1 MRCTGGPRGAHRIDN
16 EQAMPAQMEKQM
28 KKLVLVGAISA
39 VLAACATAPQ
49 RSEQVEQARA
59 HIQTLS
65 QDPLAQQAAGK
76 DLEAARKS
84 LQDAELA
91 LQQKQP
97 PAVVDHYAYLALRH
111 AEAGEARV
119 SESHSRQEVAR
130 AENDRNKILMDSR
143 NREATSAQAQAE
155 NARNQAS
162 AAQAQLANAQQQLAD
177 LQAKQT
183 DRGVVVTLGDV
194 LFDTGQATLKPG
206 ASLAMNRLSTYL
218 SSNPQTK
225 VLIEGHTDSRGSDE
239 YNEALSERR
248 ARAVATELESRGIS
262 GGQVQTLGRGKA
274 YPVASN
280 DTPEGRQQNR
290 RVEIVFSDASGR
302 FAQGSQATQR

>member
-1 MRCTGGPRGAHRIDN
+1 
-16 EQAMPAQMEKQM
+16 M
-28 KKLVLVGAISA
+28 KKLLIMGAIA
-39 VLAACATAPQ
+39 AALAACASAPQ
-49 RSEQVEQARA
+49 RSEQIEQARA
-59 HIQTLS
+59 EIQTLS
-65 QDPLAQQAAGK
+65 QDPLAQQAAGR

-84 LQDAELA
+84 LEQAETA

-97 PAVVDHYAYLALRH
+97 PGVVDHFAYLARRH

-119 SESHSRQEVAR
+119 SEAHSRQQVAQAQSER
-130 AENDRNKILMDSR
+130 DRILMDAR
-143 NREATSAQAQAE
+143 TREAANSQAQAE
-155 NARNQAS
+155 AARNQAA
-162 AAQAQLANAQQQLAD
+162 AAQQQLANAQQQLAD
-177 LQAKQT
+177 LQAKKT

-206 ASLAMNRLSTYL
+206 ANLALTRLATYL
-218 SSNPQTK
+218 TNNPQTK
-225 VLIEGHTDSRGSDE
+225 ILIEGHTDSRGSDQ

-262 GGQVQTLGRGKA
+262 ADQIQTLGRGKA

-302 FAQGSQATQR
+302 FAQGATASQR

>member
-1 MRCTGGPRGAHRIDN
+1 
-16 EQAMPAQMEKQM
+16 M
-28 KKLVLVGAISA
+28 KKLLIVGAVTA
-39 VLAACATAPQ
+39 ALAACASAPQ

-59 HIQTLS
+59 EIQTLS

-84 LQDAELA
+84 LQDAEMA

-97 PAVVDHYAYLALRH
+97 PAVVDHLAYLAKRH
-111 AEAGEARV
+111 AEAGEART
-119 SESHSRQEVAR
+119 SEAHSRQEVAR
-130 AENDRNKILMDSR
+130 SQDDRNKIIMDAR
-143 NREATSAQAQAE
+143 NRDASNAQAQAE
-155 NARNQAS
+155 AAKNQAEAAKNQAA

-206 ASLAMNRLSTYL
+206 SMQALNRLATFL
-218 SSNPQTK
+218 SQQPQTK
-225 VLIEGHTDSRGSDE
+225 VLIEGHTDSRGGDD
-239 YNEALSERR
+239 YNIGLSERR
-248 ARAVATELESRGIS
+248 ARAVATELESRGIPDS
-262 GGQVQTLGRGKA
+262 QIQTLGRGKDL
-274 YPVASN
+274 PVATN
-280 DTPEGRQQNR
+280 ATPEGRQQNR

-302 FAQGSQATQR
+302 FAQGATASQR

>member
-1 MRCTGGPRGAHRIDN
+1 
-16 EQAMPAQMEKQM
+16 M
-28 KKLVLVGAISA
+28 KKLLIVGAVTA
-39 VLAACATAPQ
+39 ALAACAAAPQ
-49 RSEQVEQARA
+49 RSEQVEQARTE
-59 HIQTLS
+59 IQTLT
-65 QDPLAQQAAGK
+65 QDPLAQQSAGK

-84 LQDAELA
+84 LQDAEMA

-97 PAVVDHYAYLALRH
+97 PAVVDHYAYLAKRH

-119 SESHSRQEVAR
+119 SEAHSRQEVAQ
-130 AENDRNKILMDSR
+130 AQDDRNKILMDSR
-143 NREATSAQAQAE
+143 SREAMNAQSQAD
-155 NARNQAS
+155 AAKNQAA

-206 ASLAMNRLSTYL
+206 ASLALNRLATFL
-218 SSNPQTK
+218 SSNAQTK
-225 VLIEGHTDSRGSDE
+225 VLIEGHTDSRGGDD
-239 YNEALSERR
+239 YNIGLSERR
-248 ARAVATELESRGIS
+248 ARAVATELESRGIPAD
-262 GGQVQTLGRGKA
+262 QVQTLGRGKA

-280 DTPEGRQQNR
+280 DTAEGRQQNR

-302 FAQGSQATQR
+302 FAQGSSPAQR

>member
-1 MRCTGGPRGAHRIDN
+1 
-16 EQAMPAQMEKQM
+16 M
-28 KKLVLVGAISA
+28 KKLLIVGAVA
-39 VLAACATAPQ
+39 AALAACAAAPQ

-59 HIQTLS
+59 EIQTLT
-65 QDPLAQQAAGK
+65 QDPLAQQSAGK

-91 LQQKQP
+91 LQQKRP
-97 PAVVDHYAYLALRH
+97 PAVVDHYAYLAKRH

-119 SESHSRQEVAR
+119 AEAHSRQEVAQ
-130 AENDRNKILMDSR
+130 AEGDRNKILMDSR
-143 NREATSAQAQAE
+143 NREAMNAQAQAD
-155 NARNQAS
+155 AAKNQTL

-206 ASLAMNRLSTYL
+206 ASLAMNRLATFL

-225 VLIEGHTDSRGSDE
+225 VLIEGHTDSRGGDD
-239 YNEALSERR
+239 YNIGLSERR
-248 ARAVATELESRGIS
+248 ARAVATELESRGIAAA
-262 GGQVQTLGRGKA
+262 QVQTLGRGKA

-280 DTPEGRQQNR
+280 DTAEGRQQNR

-302 FAQGSQATQR
+302 FAQGATATQR

>member
-1 MRCTGGPRGAHRIDN
+1 
-16 EQAMPAQMEKQM
+16 M
-28 KKLVLVGAISA
+28 KKLLLAGAVTAAI
-39 VLAACATAPQ
+39 AACASAPQ

-59 HIQTLS
+59 EIQTLS
-65 QDPLAQQAAGK
+65 QDPLAQQAAGR

-84 LQDAELA
+84 MQDAEMA

-97 PAVVDHYAYLALRH
+97 PALVDHYAYVAKRH

-119 SESHSRQEVAR
+119 AEAHSRQEVASAQANR
-130 AENDRNKILMDSR
+130 DKILMDSR
-143 NREATSAQAQAE
+143 SREATSAQVQA
-155 NARNQAS
+155 A
-162 AAQAQLANAQQQLAD
+162 AAQAQLASAQQQLAD

-206 ASLAMNRLSTYL
+206 ADLAINRLATYL
-218 SSNPQTK
+218 SSNSQTK
-225 VLIEGHTDSRGSDE
+225 VLIEGHTDSRGSDD
-239 YNEALSERR
+239 YNIGLSERR
-248 ARAVATELESRGIS
+248 AHTVASALESRGIS
-262 GGQVQTLGRGKA
+262 AVQIQTLGRGKA

-302 FAQGSQATQR
+302 FAQESGAVQR

>member
-1 MRCTGGPRGAHRIDN
+1 
-16 EQAMPAQMEKQM
+16 M
-28 KKLVLVGAISA
+28 KKLLIVGAVTA
-39 VLAACATAPQ
+39 ALAACAAAPQ
-49 RSEQVEQARA
+49 RSEQVEQARTE
-59 HIQTLS
+59 IQTLT
-65 QDPLAQQAAGK
+65 QDPLAQQSAGK

-84 LQDAELA
+84 LQDAEMA

-97 PAVVDHYAYLALRH
+97 PAVVDHYAYLAKRH

-119 SESHSRQEVAR
+119 SEAHSRQEVAQ
-130 AENDRNKILMDSR
+130 AQGDRDKILMDSR
-143 NREATSAQAQAE
+143 SREAMNAQSQAE
-155 NARNQAS
+155 AAKNQTA

-206 ASLAMNRLSTYL
+206 ASLALNRLATFL

-225 VLIEGHTDSRGSDE
+225 VMIEGHTDSRGGDD
-239 YNEALSERR
+239 YNIGLSERR
-248 ARAVATELESRGIS
+248 ARAVATELESRGIPAD
-262 GGQVQTLGRGKA
+262 QVQTLGRGKA

-280 DTPEGRQQNR
+280 DTAEGRQQNR

-302 FAQGSQATQR
+302 FAQGSSPAQR